1 MIVSYFAITRNDLD
15 GIKYDGMQVSNTFLR
30 GEIL

>member
-1 MIVSYFAITRNDLD
+1 MIWM
-15 GIKYDGMQVSNTFLR
+15 GKKYDGMQVSNTFLR